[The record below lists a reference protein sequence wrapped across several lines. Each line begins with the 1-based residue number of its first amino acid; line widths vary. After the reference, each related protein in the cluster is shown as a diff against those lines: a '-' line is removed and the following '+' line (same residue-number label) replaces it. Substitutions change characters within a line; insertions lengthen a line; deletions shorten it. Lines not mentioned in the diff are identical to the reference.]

1 MSEKLKKYI
10 LEEASELS
18 EASFILCTKRP
29 WFRAKIHIFKSLK
42 TLLEFKTDNPTIQ
55 VNKLP
60 ILLEVIEIEENYNE
74 NQFRRSL
81 KQMPHWYFHSQINNS
96 TPHPPAGSLPQQ

>member
-1 MSEKLKKYI
+1 MSDELTKYI

-29 WFRAKIHIFKSLK
+29 WFRAKIHMFKSLK
-42 TLLEFKTDNPTIQ
+42 SLLEYETDNPTIQ

-81 KQMPHWYFHSQINNS
+81 KQMPHWYFHSQLNDPKLRPPRGNS
-96 TPHPPAGSLPQQ
+96 QQQ